1 MPGAAIVTTDSMH
14 RLPSSLVQ
22 RFAKAGMGGEK
33 LASLLDVVTPLKN
46 LPTIIFCHSAS
57 SCRAVLHCL
66 RESGLD
72 ASGYFGD
79 EHAKV
84 RAAGMASFIAGGA
97 GGAMAFTTTG
107 SALGDPMR
115 AHGRDVLSVAYRP
128 VAPFAV
134 ASAAMDFQS
143 IMWKGPPFVQE
154 LTATDHSNFVNCA
167 RFSPDGARY
176 ITVSSDKKGVF
187 YDGLTGAKSG
197 ELAAP
202 VKNAHTSSI
211 YGVAWSPDSAQLLTA
226 ASDKTLKV
234 WDAEGAFVKTIG
246 IGAKK
251 KKDRQIQHQQLACAW
266 GATGPVSLGLNGDL
280 TVVDPADWSVKATL
294 VGHQV
299 RRFFISFVC
308 FDSFISSHLC
318 CSILLFPSH
327 TTRLRSP
334 HSASTARTARA
345 SPGRTVTSFAGTQTK
360 RRRALWGRWTRRTR
374 RRCTRARSR
383 APASSATLCSPEGTT
398 MSSARTAR

>member
-1 MPGAAIVTTDSMH
+1 MAAAGAGYTQIFFGAPAPATE
-14 RLPSSLVQ
+14 RGAP
-22 RFAKAGMGGEK
+22 
-33 LASLLDVVTPLKN
+33 ASFDVTPDGKFLVYGNKRNVVVRNMESPGDGFIRVGHKKN
-46 LPTIIFCHSAS
+46 CRVARVSPDGKLCASAD
-57 SCRAVLHCL
+57 AV
-66 RESGLD
+66 G
-72 ASGYFGD
+72 
-79 EHAKV
+79 KV
-84 RAAGMASFIAGGA
+84 QIWDFRAASHEQSLEKSVAGQVNDLAWDVTGTKLVAGGA

-318 CSILLFPSH
+318 CSSICYSSFLDSCRCL
-327 TTRLRSP
+327 
-334 HSASTARTARA
+334 ASCRA
-345 SPGRTVTSFAGTQTK
+345 S
-360 RRRALWGRWTRRTR
+360 
-374 RRCTRARSR
+374 
-383 APASSATLCSPEGTT
+383 ATC
-398 MSSARTAR
+398 